1 MDKFVTT
8 SNKKRAA
15 EPEKGEPSEK
25 DDVPIAIDG
34 AEETPLHGVPI
45 CHPIFDGSFFLSYFS
60 ERKKS

>member
-45 CHPIFDGSFFLSYFS
+45 CHPIFDGSFF
-60 ERKKS
+60 